1 MKIFRSL
8 LAKYM
13 IIIFTAIFLIQI
25 TYIVSAVFMFNA
37 DQNIFHQDKKPNP
50 VEIEEKWHN
59 EANAMHQVNTDTV
72 VKHFDKWHKAYPN
85 ASMFWVDQNGILS
98 AKLRENIDLPNEWSS
113 VYTAK
118 FIKERYEGDPFT
130 VIAFVG
136 TEQQEG
142 FMVFEF
148 PRKALEQP
156 NGQKYGNIILII
168 AAIFIVLFIVVSFL
182 FFRGIRKRLLHL
194 QEAMEVR
201 DVDGLPIQIDIKR
214 MDEVGQLEQS
224 FNGMVGE
231 LRTSKDRER
240 EEEQLRRELIA
251 NLSHDLRTP
260 LTKLLAHTYSI
271 AREEL
276 STEGKKSIKVMEE
289 SITRVDSLIENLM
302 SYTLLMASK
311 YKYEPKE
318 TDIIRFVRESSAS
331 WYPVFEKEEFK
342 IDIQLTPFNQKV
354 WVIDPIW
361 LGRILD
367 NLFQNVVRHAKS
379 GRYVGVATETTAEY
393 DALTITD
400 HGQGIESSSNESG
413 AGIGLSI
420 IDMMVKGMKLD
431 WEIQSSE
438 QGTVI
443 KIIRNTMG
451 EHGKKR

>member
-1 MKIFRSL
+1 MV
-8 LAKYM
+8 
-13 IIIFTAIFLIQI
+13 IIFTAIFLIQI
-25 TYIVSAVFMFNA
+25 TYIVSAFFMFNA
-37 DQNIFHQDKKPNP
+37 DQNIFHQDNKPNP

-59 EANAMHQVNTDTV
+59 EANVMHQVTEETV
-72 VKHFDKWHKAYPN
+72 MQHFDKWLQAYPN
-85 ASMFWVDQNGILS
+85 ASMFWVNQNG
-98 AKLRENIDLPNEWSS
+98 KLTAQLAVKEDLPSEWTS

-136 TEQQEG
+136 IEQQEG
-142 FMVFEF
+142 FIVFEL
-148 PRKALEQP
+148 PRKELEQP
-156 NGQKYGNIILII
+156 GGQKYGNLILII
-168 AAIFIVLFIVVSFL
+168 AAVFIFLFIVVSFL

-201 DVDGLPIQIDIKR
+201 DVDRLPIQIDVKKK
-214 MDEVGQLEQS
+214 DEIGQLEQS
-224 FNGMVGE
+224 FNVMVGE
-231 LRTSKDRER
+231 LRASKERER

-260 LTKLLAHTYSI
+260 LTKLLAHTYTI

-276 STEGKKSIKVMEE
+276 SPEGKQSVKVMEE
-289 SITRVDSLIENLM
+289 SINRVDRLMENLM

-318 TDIIRFVRESSAS
+318 TDIVRFVRGSLAS

-342 IDIQLTPFNQKV
+342 IDIQLIPFNQKEWMV
-354 WVIDPIW
+354 DPIW
-361 LGRILD
+361 LGRIFD
-367 NLFQNVVRHAKS
+367 NLFQNVVRHAKT
-379 GRYVGVATETTAEY
+379 GRYVGVSTESTAEY
-393 DALTITD
+393 DAIVVSD
-400 HGQGIESSSNESG
+400 QGQGMTNTSNETG

-438 QGTVI
+438 RGTVI
-443 KIIRNTMG
+443 KIKRNTMG
-451 EHGKKR
+451 ESGEEL

>member
-1 MKIFRSL
+1 MKFFRSL
-8 LAKYM
+8 LVKYM
-13 IIIFTAIFLIQI
+13 VIIFTAIFLIQI
-25 TYIVSAVFMFNA
+25 TYIVSAFFMFNA
-37 DQNIFHQDKKPNP
+37 DQNIFHQDNKPNP

-59 EANAMHQVNTDTV
+59 EANVMHQVTEETV
-72 VKHFDKWHKAYPN
+72 MQHFDKWHQSYPS
-85 ASMFWVDQNGILS
+85 ASMFWVDQNGRLTAQS
-98 AKLRENIDLPNEWSS
+98 AVKDDLPSEWTS

-142 FMVFEF
+142 FIVFEL
-148 PRKALEQP
+148 PRKELEQP
-156 NGQKYGNIILII
+156 GGQKYGNLILLI
-168 AAIFIVLFIVVSFL
+168 AAVFIILFIVVSFL

-201 DVDGLPIQIDIKR
+201 DVDRLPIQIDVRKK
-214 MDEVGQLEQS
+214 DEIGQLEQS
-224 FNGMVGE
+224 FNVMVGE
-231 LRTSKDRER
+231 LRASKERER

-260 LTKLLAHTYSI
+260 LTKLLAHTYTI

-276 STEGKKSIKVMEE
+276 SPEGKKSIKVMEE
-289 SITRVDSLIENLM
+289 SINRVDRLIENLM

-318 TDIIRFVRESSAS
+318 TDIIRFVRGSLAS

-342 IDIQLTPFNQKV
+342 IDIQLTPFNQKEWMV
-354 WVIDPIW
+354 DPIW
-361 LGRILD
+361 LGRIFD
-367 NLFQNVVRHAKS
+367 NLFQNVVRHAKT
-379 GRYVGVATETTAEY
+379 GRYVGVSTESTAEY
-393 DALTITD
+393 DAIVVSD
-400 HGQGIESSSNESG
+400 QGHGMTTTSNETG

-438 QGTVI
+438 RGTVI
-443 KIIRNTMG
+443 KIKRNTMG
-451 EHGKKR
+451 EPGEKL